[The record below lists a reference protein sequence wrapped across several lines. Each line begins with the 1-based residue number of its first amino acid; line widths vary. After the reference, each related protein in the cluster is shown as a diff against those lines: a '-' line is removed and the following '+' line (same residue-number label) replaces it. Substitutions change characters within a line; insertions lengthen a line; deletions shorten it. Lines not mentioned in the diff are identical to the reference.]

1 MNNFVNFL
9 ETNILPI
16 ANKFGQ
22 QRHMTAIRKGIIAT
36 LPLTIVGSFLLFLVI
51 CPYQLLLNF

>member
-9 ETNILPI
+9 EAKILPA
-16 ANKFGQ
+16 ANKLGQ

-36 LPLTIVGSFLLFLVI
+36 LPLTIVGPFLQF
-51 CPYQLLLNF
+51 